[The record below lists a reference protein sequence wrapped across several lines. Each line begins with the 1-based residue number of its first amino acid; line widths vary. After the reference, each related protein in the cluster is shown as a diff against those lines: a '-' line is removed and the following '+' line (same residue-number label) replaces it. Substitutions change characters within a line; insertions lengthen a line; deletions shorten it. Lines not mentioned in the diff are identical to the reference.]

1 MHSEELINK
10 VKNLPHVPGIYIY
23 RNLAGK
29 IIYVGKAKDLRNRV
43 NSYFQGN
50 LLPGSKTYALVQNIS
65 SMAYIEA
72 LSELEAIILEAALI
86 KKHKPKYNIS
96 LKDDKSYIYLIIR
109 NEPVLLNNQLV
120 RLPSVLAARE
130 TDVLSTDTKFGP
142 YPHGDIAKDMARVI
156 RKSLPFRD
164 CSTSKFQKYHK
175 LNSPCLYG
183 HMGLCSAPCTGKTS
197 VEDYKKEIKRI
208 RDLLSGNSAKL
219 LNETERK
226 MKTASKLQAF
236 EEAAYHRDILK
247 KFHYLRKRFKTANK
261 YIENPYLVEDL
272 INTSLSDLVEAIP
285 ELKKVPN
292 RIECYDISTI
302 SGKEA
307 VGSMVVATNGRID
320 KSNYR
325 KFRIKTKNEPDDFA
339 MLTEVLT
346 RRLKRELSTAKNIKK
361 WGMPDLIV
369 IDGGKGQVSVI
380 SEVMTSLNVCIPLIG
395 LAKRFETIVYLEAG
409 EYTEVNL
416 PRNNEGLKLIQRLRD
431 EAHRFARA
439 YHHKLRLE
447 KLN

>member
-50 LLPGSKTYALVQNIS
+50 LLPGSKTYALVQNIR

-164 CSTSKFQKYHK
+164 CSTSKFQKYNK
-175 LNSPCLYG
+175 LNSSTAN
-183 HMGLCSAPCTGKTS
+183 GLI
-197 VEDYKKEIKRI
+197 EN
-208 RDLLSGNSAKL
+208 LSDIYQN
-219 LNETERK
+219 LNEMK
-226 MKTASKLQAF
+226 MYTFPNKKSQNLASYF
-236 EEAAYHRDILK
+236 DC
-247 KFHYLRKRFKTANK
+247 
-261 YIENPYLVEDL
+261 
-272 INTSLSDLVEAIP
+272 
-285 ELKKVPN
+285 ELFL
-292 RIECYDISTI
+292 Y
-302 SGKEA
+302 
-307 VGSMVVATNGRID
+307 
-320 KSNYR
+320 
-325 KFRIKTKNEPDDFA
+325 
-339 MLTEVLT
+339 
-346 RRLKRELSTAKNIKK
+346 
-361 WGMPDLIV
+361 
-369 IDGGKGQVSVI
+369 
-380 SEVMTSLNVCIPLIG
+380 
-395 LAKRFETIVYLEAG
+395 
-409 EYTEVNL
+409 
-416 PRNNEGLKLIQRLRD
+416 
-431 EAHRFARA
+431 
-439 YHHKLRLE
+439 HKLC
-447 KLN
+447 LNPWQNIYPQL